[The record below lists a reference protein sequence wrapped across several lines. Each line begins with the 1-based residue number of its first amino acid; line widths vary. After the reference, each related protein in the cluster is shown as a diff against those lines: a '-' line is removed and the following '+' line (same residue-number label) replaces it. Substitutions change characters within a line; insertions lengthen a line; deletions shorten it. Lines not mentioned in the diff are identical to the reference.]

1 MSFDWL
7 NVPGLVL
14 TDENKRESRIV
25 PPNVSFDFNIPSVTP
40 GATSAPVS
48 NAPTPEAAINNAA
61 TVVGPAPYG
70 PRKSNNPFSS
80 SDPMLQNSTAPS
92 LPQNIVATTMATPTT
107 SNTAAP
113 TETQQDQDEDYRET
127 PEDLKVPLSLSQ
139 TQLTREELKTYLRW
153 YKCITLRTHSK
164 LVRLQDVFAFLSNFS
179 ITDRIKTRIQF
190 IFRSCKNAL
199 NIGQFFAVLRLI
211 SRALAGQNADGSGG
225 GGAVLPS
232 RRMLLERAP
241 IPQPRSILSSES
253 NREVYEE
260 VDVDDEIDDDDGN
273 LGGGRSGQMNGKGS
287 GAKGVDFDSF
297 TSLLL
302 TGKTTRK
309 QVRRKILNEAYRNKK
324 VRFSDHVTFQDP
336 VPVEEDSG
344 SATAGSSGMNIGTSV
359 GVNNND
365 NNSDV
370 VGSTAS
376 QGPLDLSLPMDQLLK
391 LLEKR
396 KNNSALVSTL
406 PSEQTETE
414 EEREELRDMQDS
426 LSHFKQIQAVDSVAV
441 MGSGYGFPHDF
452 VGNSNNYTGTSG
464 MGVGQPPLEPLKPT
478 ATGSANHFMRQEYNQ
493 VYASSQNSGLDST
506 GAENPNMPPQPLKPT
521 ATGSANYLV
530 RSQMSASQP
539 QQQQQQQ
546 QQTNTQYSTFNISN
560 SSGNNGNGIES
571 ASAMNQVG
579 TNILQPL
586 KPTATG
592 SANYL
597 VRQQQHQQ
605 NPPPSQSQSQQQSQS
620 QSQPQQQPQQPSLA
634 SSYVMQRQGT
644 VPRISTPPSST
655 NENIII
661 TNVDNNIHIGGR
673 TFQSSNSQNQAQQPS
688 QFMNFPQHRIYV
700 QQQQQQQQ
708 QSFRQPSPPPPP
720 QTHLQPQRQI
730 QPQQQQYQQQSHNL
744 QPPVPQN
751 VQGQAGFTTP
761 TTPQG
766 SFQGNFSQQTP
777 HMQSQQQQQQQQQHG
792 SVMVTYPPRPNN
804 VLQQQQQPANPQ
816 PQQMQLQPPERGQF
830 SPSNLLAP
838 QSTAGSYFQSL
849 LTHTPSSNTGRQ
861 GGTTSRNGTGGSN
874 LMPQPA
880 YYSNPGN
887 SNSNLSIADGNTSRN
902 GTGGSNIMPQ
912 PVFYNNNSNMNYSG
926 GGVNINNNMQNYASQ
941 PYHQQMQ
948 QQQPQ
953 PQRQPGIEVNNRTNL
968 TQPTMSTL
976 PANYY
981 PNTNAGNFVNSSTS
995 GQRMPIQNSN
1005 VGMHNYTYGTRTGT
1019 DSPLSSNQGGGN
1031 ILGNYQAMQQQINS
1045 LNNAYNKR

>member
-25 PPNVSFDFNIPSVTP
+25 PPNVSFDFNIPSATP
-40 GATSAPVS
+40 GVTSAPVS
-48 NAPTPEAAINNAA
+48 NAPTPEAVLNNAA
-61 TVVGPAPYG
+61 TVVGDTSYAS
-70 PRKSNNPFSS
+70 RKSNNPFSS
-80 SDPMLQNSTAPS
+80 SDPTLQSSTAPS
-92 LPQNIVATTMATPTT
+92 LSQNIVATTMTMPTASGTATT
-107 SNTAAP
+107 
-113 TETQQDQDEDYRET
+113 TETQQGQDEEYHET

-164 LVRLQDVFAFLSNFS
+164 LVRLQDVFAFLSNFP
-179 ITDRIKTRIQF
+179 ITDRIKKRIQF

-225 GGAVLPS
+225 AVLPS
-232 RRMLLERAP
+232 RRMLLEKAP

-260 VDVDDEIDDDDGN
+260 VDVDDEGDDDGN
-273 LGGGRSGQMNGKGS
+273 LGGGRSGQVDGKGS

-336 VPVEEDSG
+336 IPFEEESG
-344 SATAGSSGMNIGTSV
+344 STTAGNAGMNIATSAV
-359 GVNNND
+359 GNNN
-365 NNSDV
+365 NNSNESDAA
-370 VGSTAS
+370 SSAAS

-414 EEREELRDMQDS
+414 EEREELKDMQDS

-441 MGSGYGFPHDF
+441 VGAGYGFPPNF
-452 VGNSNNYTGTSG
+452 VGNSKNYTGTGG
-464 MGVGQPPLEPLKPT
+464 MGIGQPPLEPLKPT

-493 VYASSQNSGLDST
+493 AYASSQNSGFDST
-506 GAENPNMPPQPLKPT
+506 GVENPNMPPQPLKPT

-530 RSQMSASQP
+530 RSQMAASHP
-539 QQQQQQQ
+539 QQQ
-546 QQTNTQYSTFNISN
+546 QQTNLQYPTFNA
-560 SSGNNGNGIES
+560 SSGVDNSGNSMENTS
-571 ASAMNQVG
+571 ATNQMG

-605 NPPPSQSQSQQQSQS
+605 NQPQSQQ
-620 QSQPQQQPQQPSLA
+620 PSFA
-634 SSYVMQRQGT
+634 SSYVMQQQGT

-655 NENIII
+655 NENIIMTDI
-661 TNVDNNIHIGGR
+661 DNNIHIGGR

-688 QFMNFPQHRIYV
+688 QFMNFPQHRIYA
-700 QQQQQQQQ
+700 QQQQQQQR
-708 QSFRQPSPPPPP
+708 FKQPSPPPPP
-720 QTHLQPQRQI
+720 QTHLQPQRQV
-730 QPQQQQYQQQSHNL
+730 QPQQQQYQQQVHNL
-744 QPPVPQN
+744 QPPAPQN
-751 VQGQAGFTTP
+751 VQGQPGFTTP

-766 SFQGNFSQQTP
+766 PFQGNFSQQMP
-777 HMQSQQQQQQQQQHG
+777 HMQSQQQQQQQQQRQQQQD

-804 VLQQQQQPANPQ
+804 IMQQQQPARPQ
-816 PQQMQLQPPERGQF
+816 PQQMQLQPPEHSQF

-849 LTHTPSSNTGRQ
+849 LTHTPSPSTGLQ

-887 SNSNLSIADGNTSRN
+887 SNSNLSVADGNTSRN

-912 PVFYNNNSNMNYSG
+912 PVYYNNNSNMNYG

-941 PYHQQMQ
+941 PYHRQMQ

-953 PQRQPGIEVNNRTNL
+953 PQPQRQPGIGVNNRTDL
-968 TQPTMSTL
+968 AQPTISTL
-976 PANYY
+976 PTNYY
-981 PNTNAGNFVNSSTS
+981 ANTNTGNLVNSGTAR
-995 GQRMPIQNSN
+995 QQMPMQNSN
-1005 VGMHNYTYGTRTGT
+1005 MGMHNYTYGTRTGT
-1019 DSPLSSNQGGGN
+1019 DSPLSNNQGGGN
-1031 ILGNYQAMQQQINS
+1031 ILGNYQAMQHQINS